1 MIEKCANKSWVVKYK
16 ELKRLESELN
26 RELGQLLT
34 PQITD
39 LGKVSAVCHQVRV
52 TGHHPFEEK
61 EVCIAVVLR
70 LYSPES
76 LLTTKR
82 VRRGVTR
89 ALSHALRINYSYTS
103 QLIGDVRVRYQ
114 VITPFRHEVE
124 RHIGLLLPPPKAE
137 EMV

>member
-1 MIEKCANKSWVVKYK
+1 MKEWIISYKLLKRQEK
-16 ELKRLESELN
+16 ELHGK
-26 RELGQLLT
+26 LGEFLRPKLSNLHEMAPICRKVMEQVEGDWH
-34 PQITD
+34 PTD
-39 LGKVSAVCHQVRV
+39 VA
-52 TGHHPFEEK
+52 
-61 EVCIAVVLR
+61 IAVVLR

-124 RHIGLLLPPPKAE
+124 RHIGLLLPPPKE
-137 EMV
+137 TKMV